1 MHKRNR
7 VSTEEVHVAAK
18 RRVAVKDVLLLFK
31 VYSPNSKVKYLG
43 GECTVQ
49 YTSVFSGLMNAF
61 TGLLN
66 ISSRNSN

>member
-1 MHKRNR
+1 M
-7 VSTEEVHVAAK
+7 STEVHVAAK

-43 GECTVQ
+43 GECMVE
-49 YTSVFSGLMNAF
+49 YASVFSELMNAF

-66 ISSRNSN
+66 ISISNSN